1 MVTAIL
7 RTTRASF
14 RGRRWP
20 SVLAVAIVVMA
31 AATITLALDVRRG
44 ADGPFD
50 RVFSETRGGHVEAWA
65 PSAAT
70 VNLGVLLHQPGVVAS
85 IGPFRFG
92 IVTASPLHDRAD
104 QVVVE
109 AAARANRPVERLL
122 MRGGRYAE
130 APDEIVLER
139 TFARAEHLHVGDTVS
154 LGKPA
159 RPLHVVGIATTTET
173 GPYPSSSPGLA
184 WVLPATFASLHPRQ
198 VQSAVALRL
207 SNPAASG
214 AFIQHARTLL
224 PAVVSFQDWHDTRA
238 SVTQRVH
245 SAAFVLEVF
254 SLFAL
259 LTVALV
265 LANTIGGRVLARGR
279 DIAIL
284 KSVGCTPRLVAAM
297 LLAEQLAIG
306 LVGALIG
313 AALGT
318 ALAPIFLAPAA
329 DLLATTAPNPVDL
342 FAIAGS
348 VVLTLL
354 VIGLFT
360 LIPAWRGGRL
370 AVVSG
375 LAGDLAA
382 VRPSPSRLAGLAAR
396 LRLPPAMV
404 LGVKDAFARRSRAIL
419 TIASLTLTMSTIVVA
434 LAMEATYSR
443 VISDPA
449 LRAKPYDVIVF
460 HPQRLSDARL
470 QRIADEQPGVRG
482 SFTIAEQDG
491 DVPGVSDPITTR
503 ALGGDYRAFPYAI
516 PQGRML
522 AGPGEAIVGIG
533 LLDQLHLHIG
543 DPLHVR
549 VSGKLLSL
557 RIVGRYV
564 EPDDG
569 ARTAI
574 FDERTLESA
583 GGSVSGRELALELR
597 KGVDAHR
604 VATSIERATGYVA
617 NASVT
622 SDDVENERSGFRRI
636 IYGLDG
642 VLLLIGLGNLL
653 TTLLLLVRERARD
666 FGIFKTL
673 GLTPRQVGVAVTSGA
688 SVHALVAAVVGIPVG
703 VVVFD
708 WVAIALNPTDGPDVV
723 TNPTWWSLVLLAP
736 VAIALAALASYIPAR
751 AAARMRVAD
760 ALRYE

>member
-7 RTTRASF
+7 RTTRASI
-14 RGRRWP
+14 RGRLWP
-20 SVLAVAIVVMA
+20 SALTVAIVAAA

-44 ADGPFD
+44 ADAPFD
-50 RVFSETRGGHVEAWA
+50 RVFAETRGAHVEATA
-65 PSAAT
+65 PIPDAGR
-70 VNLGVLLHQPGVVAS
+70 LRVLLRQPGVVERA
-85 IGPFRFG
+85 GPVTLG
-92 IVTASPLHDRAD
+92 VVTATSLRDRAD
-104 QVVVE
+104 QVLVE
-109 AAARANRPVERLL
+109 ASATPERPVERLL
-122 MRGGRYAE
+122 LREGRYART
-130 APDEIVLER
+130 PGEIVLER
-139 TFARAEHLHVGDTVS
+139 TFARAEHVRVGDTIA
-154 LGKPA
+154 LGRPA
-159 RPLHVVGIATTTET
+159 RSLRVVGIATTTET
-173 GPYPSSSPGLA
+173 GSYPSTAPGLA
-184 WVLPATFASLHPRQ
+184 WVLPATLGSLHPRALEA
-198 VQSAVALRL
+198 AVGLRL
-207 SNPAASG
+207 ADPAASG
-214 AFIQHARTLL
+214 AFIDHARTLL
-224 PAVVSFQDWHDTRA
+224 PPTVSFRDWQDTRA
-238 SVTQRVH
+238 DATERVR
-245 SAAFVLEVF
+245 SAVLVLEVF

-265 LANTIGGRVLARGR
+265 LANTIGGRVLAQGR

-284 KSVGCTPRLVAAM
+284 KAVGCTPRLVATM

-306 LVGALIG
+306 LVGAVIG

-318 ALAPIFLAPAA
+318 ALAPVFLSPAA
-329 DLLATTAPNPVDL
+329 DLLATTAPSPVDAL
-342 FAIAGS
+342 AIVGS
-348 VVLTLL
+348 IVLTLL

-370 AVVSG
+370 GVVRG

-382 VRPSPSRLAGLAAR
+382 VRPSPSRLAALAAR
-396 LRLPPAMV
+396 LRLPPTVV

-449 LRAKPYDVIVF
+449 LRAKPYDVLVD
-460 HPQRLSDARL
+460 HPARLSVARL
-470 QRIADEQPGVRG
+470 QRIAAAQPGVRG
-482 SFTIAEQDG
+482 TFTIAEQDG

-503 ALGGDYRAFPYAI
+503 AIGGDYRAFPYAV
-516 PQGRML
+516 PQGRMI
-522 AGPGEAIVGIG
+522 AGPGEAIVGRG
-533 LLDQLHLHIG
+533 LLDQLHLQVG
-543 DPLHVR
+543 DPLRVR
-549 VSGKLLSL
+549 VAGRLLSL

-574 FDERTLESA
+574 FDERTLERA
-583 GGSVSGRELALELR
+583 GGGVGYRSLAVELR
-597 KGVDAHR
+597 AGADAHR
-604 VATSIERATGYVA
+604 LATSIERATGFAA
-617 NASVT
+617 NAAVT

-666 FGIFKTL
+666 FAIFKTI

-708 WVAIALNPTDGPDVV
+708 RVAIALNPSDGPDVV
-723 TNPTWWSLVLLAP
+723 TNPAWWSLVVLAP
-736 VAIALAALASYIPAR
+736 VAIALAALASGIPAR
-751 AAARMRVAD
+751 AAARAQVAD